1 MTIPFLKNAYNQDI
15 MPKIRENL
23 SPKQK
28 AFVEIFCAENG
39 RLTPTECAKQ
49 AGYSEKS
56 ATAAACNLRNPKY
69 YPKVVEAI
77 ENLQREYAEATK
89 VDVVRHSRELAR
101 LREKAVE
108 NGQLG
113 PAVVAEYRRGQLAGF
128 YVDRKEVVTASLDN
142 MTRKELESKLKE
154 IRDNNI
160 VNAEYEVIDTN
171 NKLE

>member
-1 MTIPFLKNAYNQDI
+1 
-15 MPKIRENL
+15 MPKIRDGL

-49 AGYSEKS
+49 AGYSGKS

-108 NGQLG
+108 NGQIG

-160 VNAEYEVIDTN
+160 VNAEYEVIDVIEDKHKESTQ
-171 NKLE
+171 

>member
-1 MTIPFLKNAYNQDI
+1 

-128 YVDRKEVVTASLDN
+128 YVDRKEVVTASLYN
-142 MTRKELESKLKE
+142 MNRKELESKLKE

-160 VNAEYEVIDTN
+160 VNAEYEIIDSIEDKHKESTQ
-171 NKLE
+171 

>member
-1 MTIPFLKNAYNQDI
+1 M
-15 MPKIRENL
+15 
-23 SPKQK
+23 
-28 AFVEIFCAENG
+28 
-39 RLTPTECAKQ
+39 
-49 AGYSEKS
+49 
-56 ATAAACNLRNPKY
+56 
-69 YPKVVEAI
+69 
-77 ENLQREYAEATK
+77 
-89 VDVVRHSRELAR
+89 RHSRELAR

-108 NGQLG
+108 NGQIG

>member
-1 MTIPFLKNAYNQDI
+1 

-160 VNAEYEVIDTN
+160 VNAEYEIIDSIEDKHKEPTQ
-171 NKLE
+171 

>member
-1 MTIPFLKNAYNQDI
+1 

-160 VNAEYEVIDTN
+160 INAEYEVIDSIEEKHKESTQ
-171 NKLE
+171 

>member
-1 MTIPFLKNAYNQDI
+1 

-89 VDVVRHSRELAR
+89 VDVIRHSRELAR

-160 VNAEYEVIDTN
+160 INAEYEVIDSIEEKHKESTQ
-171 NKLE
+171 

>member
-1 MTIPFLKNAYNQDI
+1 
-15 MPKIRENL
+15 MPKNRGGL
-23 SPKQK
+23 SPRQQ
-28 AFVEIFCAENG
+28 AFVEIFCKENG
-39 RLTPTECAKQ
+39 RLTPTECARQ
-49 AGYSEKS
+49 AGYKEHS
-56 ATAAACNLRNPKY
+56 ATAAASNLRNPKY

-89 VDVVRHSRELAR
+89 IDVVKHSRELAR
-101 LREKAVE
+101 LRDKAVE

-113 PAVVAEYRRGQLAGF
+113 PAVVAEFRRGQLGGF

-160 VNAEYEVIDTN
+160 VNAEYEIIEEA
-171 NKLE
+171 K

>member
-1 MTIPFLKNAYNQDI
+1 

-108 NGQLG
+108 NGQIG

-160 VNAEYEVIDTN
+160 VNAEYEIIDSIEDKHKESTQ
-171 NKLE
+171 

>member
-1 MTIPFLKNAYNQDI
+1 

-113 PAVVAEYRRGQLAGF
+113 QAVVAEYRRGQLAGF

-160 VNAEYEVIDTN
+160 VNAEYEIIDAIEDKHKESTQ
-171 NKLE
+171 

>member
-1 MTIPFLKNAYNQDI
+1 

-128 YVDRKEVVTASLDN
+128 YVDRKEEVTASLDN
-142 MTRKELESKLKE
+142 MTMKELESKLKE

-160 VNAEYEVIDTN
+160 VNAEYEIIDAIEDKHKESTQ
-171 NKLE
+171 

>member
-1 MTIPFLKNAYNQDI
+1 

-142 MTRKELESKLKE
+142 MTRKELESKLNE

-160 VNAEYEVIDTN
+160 INAEYEVIDSIEDKHKESTQ
-171 NKLE
+171 

>member
-1 MTIPFLKNAYNQDI
+1 

-160 VNAEYEVIDTN
+160 VNAEYEIIDSIEDKHKESTQ
-171 NKLE
+171 

>member
-1 MTIPFLKNAYNQDI
+1 

>member
-1 MTIPFLKNAYNQDI
+1 

-160 VNAEYEVIDTN
+160 VNAEYEIIDAIEDKHKESTQ
-171 NKLE
+171 

>member
-1 MTIPFLKNAYNQDI
+1 

-142 MTRKELESKLKE
+142 MTRKELESELKE

-160 VNAEYEVIDTN
+160 VNAEYEIIDSIEDKHKESTQ
-171 NKLE
+171 

>member
-1 MTIPFLKNAYNQDI
+1 M
-15 MPKIRENL
+15 
-23 SPKQK
+23 
-28 AFVEIFCAENG
+28 
-39 RLTPTECAKQ
+39 
-49 AGYSEKS
+49 
-56 ATAAACNLRNPKY
+56 RNPKY

-89 VDVVRHSRELAR
+89 IDVVKHSRELAR
-101 LREKAVE
+101 LRDKAVE

-113 PAVVAEYRRGQLAGF
+113 PAVVAEFRRGQLGGF

-160 VNAEYEVIDTN
+160 VNAEYEVIEDRS
-171 NKLE
+171 E

>member
-1 MTIPFLKNAYNQDI
+1 

-89 VDVVRHSRELAR
+89 VDVIRHSRELAR

-142 MTRKELESKLKE
+142 MTRKELDSKLKE

-160 VNAEYEVIDTN
+160 VNAEYEIIDSIEEKHKESTQ
-171 NKLE
+171 

>member
-1 MTIPFLKNAYNQDI
+1 
-15 MPKIRENL
+15 MPKNRGGL
-23 SPKQK
+23 SPRQQ
-28 AFVEIFCAENG
+28 AFVEIFCKENG
-39 RLTPTECAKQ
+39 RLTPTECARQ
-49 AGYSEKS
+49 AGYKEHS
-56 ATAAACNLRNPKY
+56 ATAAASNLRNPKY

-89 VDVVRHSRELAR
+89 IDVVKHSRELAR
-101 LREKAVE
+101 LRDKAVE

-113 PAVVAEYRRGQLAGF
+113 PAVVAEFRRGQLGGF

-160 VNAEYEVIDTN
+160 VNAEYEVIEDKSTEIT
-171 NKLE
+171 K